1 MITLL
6 SLITGAIGGN
16 IGAGVFRSL
25 NLGLAMN
32 TIVGI
37 LGGFAGGLLYKNY
50 LPDTPDLSAL
60 MGTIITSGASAALFV
75 WGVGLVR
82 NIMRRK

>member
-37 LGGFAGGLLYKNY
+37 LGGFAGGLLYENY
-50 LPDTPDLSAL
+50 LPETPDLSAL
-60 MGTIITSGASAALFV
+60 MGTILTSGGAAALFV

-82 NIMRRK
+82 NFLMRR